1 MDSTNRDL
9 IIRLSR
15 ILAGGAG
22 LSIALT
28 GRDGRYLKTFSEDL
42 IGLDFSWDRKRL
54 TEDFLLIEP
63 ENGNIGIEKVR
74 EIEAHFLHRPPAGRR
89 KFILITECERMTLES
104 ANALLKI
111 LEEPP
116 DFGRIILNTTSW
128 NSLLATIRSR
138 AIPINIEVPDTLMEE
153 MKRKYRDK
161 IVDIYAGSLEDYSIL
176 SYFMDLD
183 TEALTVDALALPEGE
198 DGVEYL
204 EDVQNED
211 PIFKIKRRK
220 FYMNLIKRFITES
233 DFFALAGKIAPWFG
247 GAGSFEK
254 CRLLVFYSRGLLR
267 DLLVVSKTSLWSRV
281 VNIDLLE
288 WLMEYREGPNTLED
302 FLWCDRFLR
311 RRTASLNPTLV
322 FFRAMYSVRRNFN
335 RDSAG
340 GKMNA

>member
-9 IIRLSR
+9 RERLSR

-42 IGLDFSWDRKRL
+42 IGLDFSRDRKRL

-74 EIEAHFLHRPPAGRR
+74 ETEAHFLHRPPAGRR
-89 KFILITECERMTLES
+89 KFILITQCERMTLES

-138 AIPINIEVPDTLMEE
+138 VIPVNIEVPDIIMEE

-161 IVDIYAGSLEDYSIL
+161 IVQIYAGSLEDYSIL
-176 SYFMDLD
+176 SYFRDLKA
-183 TEALTVDALALPEGE
+183 EALTVDALGLPEGE
-198 DGVEYL
+198 DGVDYL
-204 EDVQNED
+204 EDVENED

-220 FYMNLIKRFITES
+220 VYMNLIKRFITES
-233 DFFALAGKIAPWFG
+233 DFFALAERIAPWFG

-254 CRLLVFYSRGLLR
+254 CRLLVFYARGLLR
-267 DLLVVSKTSLWSRV
+267 DLLIVSRTSLWSRV

-311 RRTASLNPTLV
+311 RRTASLNTTLV
-322 FFRAMYSVRRNFN
+322 FFRAVYSVRRNFN

-340 GKMNA
+340 GRMNA